1 LRTAKVVIEI
11 VFRKNRVP
19 KQVLEEA
26 VLHFS
31 EMKDQF
37 ISRFMGLGADV
48 DCRVFFESYSGAPS
62 VSLLDS
68 VNESRLIRIFTG
80 GRKKHAEKKDS

>member
-37 ISRFMGLGADV
+37 ISHFMGLGVDV

-68 VNESRLIRIFTG
+68 VNESRLMRIFTG
-80 GRKKHAEKKDS
+80 GRKSNVDNKKS